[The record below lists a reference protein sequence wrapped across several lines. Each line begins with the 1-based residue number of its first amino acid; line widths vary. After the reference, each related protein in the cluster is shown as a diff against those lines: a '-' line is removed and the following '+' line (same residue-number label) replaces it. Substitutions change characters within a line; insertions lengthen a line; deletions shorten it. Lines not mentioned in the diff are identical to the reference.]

1 MPEFLIL
8 TEILKNLIFLKPAF
22 SLAVSCISIFVIF
35 ILIKVPFS
43 QKFYKV
49 ELDKNRS
56 NFTKDL
62 QKIEQN
68 KVGIHKIE
76 KASALTS
83 KLLNTQKRS
92 MTPKNI
98 LFFLLPLVL
107 IFPSFLI
114 YLNVGYIGFPDHY
127 SHNLK
132 AEKTNFSDKPSQKTA
147 TLFFK
152 QIENKIEKSDE
163 SSQTRLYRDAISE
176 LKKSLDAQPQNLK
189 ILKLL
194 THYNSQIHSFSEAA
208 ITQERVIEV
217 LKNKATIS
225 EYSLLLEL
233 LVKAA
238 KGYVSPKSKTVLNL
252 ILKFNNMDQTANLFN
267 AHFFAQSGEFEKAE
281 KIWQSLL
288 TFYKGDKK
296 LLKTIQEAKLQYS
309 LE

>member
-1 MPEFLIL
+1 MPDFLIL

-22 SLAVSCISIFVIF
+22 SLAVSCISIFVVF
-35 ILIKVPFS
+35 ILIKASFS
-43 QKFYKV
+43 QNLYKV
-49 ELDKNRS
+49 DLDKNRS

-68 KVGIHKIE
+68 KVETNKIE

-83 KLLNTQKRS
+83 KLLNTQNRRI
-92 MTPKNI
+92 MPKNV
-98 LFFLLPLVL
+98 LFFLLPLIL

-127 SHNLK
+127 AQSLK
-132 AEKTNFSDKPSQKTA
+132 AEQTNFSDKPSQKTA

-152 QIENKIEKSDE
+152 QIENKIEKSDD
-163 SSQTRLYRDAISE
+163 SYQIRLYRDAISE
-176 LKKSLDAQPQNLK
+176 LTKSLDAQPQNLK
-189 ILKLL
+189 MLRLL
-194 THYNSQIHSFSEAA
+194 TYYNSQIHSFSEAA

-233 LVKAA
+233 LVNAA
-238 KGYVSPKSKTVLNL
+238 KGYVSPKSKTIINL

-267 AHFFAQSGEFEKAE
+267 AHFFAQNGEFEKAE

-296 LLKTIQEAKLQYS
+296 LLKTIHEAKLQYS

>member
-22 SLAVSCISIFVIF
+22 FLAVSCISIFVVF

-49 ELDKNRS
+49 ELEKDRF

-68 KVGIHKIE
+68 EVGTHKIE
-76 KASALTS
+76 EASAPTS
-83 KLLNTQKRS
+83 KLLNPQKRKII
-92 MTPKNI
+92 TKNV
-98 LFFLLPLVL
+98 LLFLLPIVL

-127 SHNLK
+127 AQGLK
-132 AEKTNFSDKPSQKTA
+132 AEQTNFSDKPSQKTA

-152 QIENKIEKSDE
+152 QLENKIEKSDD

-176 LKKSLDAQPQNLK
+176 LTKSLDAQPQNLK
-189 ILKLL
+189 ILRLL
-194 THYNSQIHSFSEAA
+194 THYNSQINSFSEAA

-217 LKNKATIS
+217 LNNKATIS

-238 KGYVSPKSKTVLNL
+238 KGYISPKSKTIVNL
-252 ILKFNNMDQTANLFN
+252 ILKFNSMDQTANLFN

-288 TFYKGDKK
+288 TSYKGDKK